1 MLVHAGNGV
10 STPDCFTIPRM
21 LSYLKTCLR
30 ALVLAV
36 MACAAITASA
46 AEPVNVAAASDLK
59 FVLEELAADY
69 RRTTGQQ
76 VALSFG
82 SSGVFAT
89 QIRHGAP
96 FQLYLSADENYVLDL
111 HRDGLTPDTGVPY
124 ALGRLALVAPKGG
137 ILRVDDRLA
146 GLRSLVRSGGLQRF
160 AIANPEHAPYG
171 RRAVE
176 ALQHT
181 GLWSAV
187 KPHLVFG
194 ENVSQ
199 AAQFASSGS
208 TQGGLVALSLALSSQ
223 LGNRIEHAVIPA
235 AWHTPLRQRMV
246 LLNHANEEARAFYAY
261 LQSPAARQVFVRHGF
276 SLPEEQAGKPY

>member
-1 MLVHAGNGV
+1 MLA
-10 STPDCFTIPRM
+10 
-21 LSYLKTCLR
+21 
-30 ALVLAV
+30 AL
-36 MACAAITASA
+36 ACAAITGSA

-96 FQLYLSADENYVLDL
+96 FQLYLSADENYVLEL
-111 HRDGLTPDTGVPY
+111 HRDGLTPDAGVLY
-124 ALGRLALVAPKGG
+124 ALGRLALVAPKDGT
-137 ILRVDDRLA
+137 LRVDDKLA
-146 GLRSLVRSGGLQRF
+146 GLRSLVKSGHLQRF

-176 ALQHT
+176 ALQHA

-208 TQGGLVALSLALSSQ
+208 TQGGIVALSLVLTSQ
-223 LGNRIEHAVIPA
+223 LGKRVEYAVIPA
-235 AWHTPLRQRMV
+235 TWHTPLRQRMV
-246 LLNHANEEARAFYAY
+246 LLNHADDEAKAFYAY
-261 LQSPAARQVFVRHGF
+261 LQSPAARQVFSRYGF
-276 SLPEEQAGKPY
+276 YLPEEQAGRPH